1 MLVALAQM
9 VVGVLLLVRKFVGY
23 LSARLGEE
31 LVHERIAIESFQ
43 VLCGASC
50 CMLRRRVR
58 IRF

>member
-31 LVHERIAIESFQ
+31 LVHERIAIEVSK
-43 VLCGASC
+43 C
-50 CMLRRRVR
+50 CVVR
-58 IRF
+58 AAACFVGGFG